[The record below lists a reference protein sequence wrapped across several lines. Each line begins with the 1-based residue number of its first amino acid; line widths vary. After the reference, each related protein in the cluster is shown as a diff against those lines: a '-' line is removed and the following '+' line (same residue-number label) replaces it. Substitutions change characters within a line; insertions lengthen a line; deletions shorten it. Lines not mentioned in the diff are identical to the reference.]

1 MVMDGTVFGELLN
14 TLKAFGHTLHFP
26 LMGGIFLVA
35 LVLRAVIY
43 YTVKRH
49 EWFAREFER
58 RVVHFLETQTDHK
71 TTNWSFYVVSKRL
84 LERTF
89 YEIFEKREKERLSK
103 HDTLVLTSDRLF
115 LIKAG
120 CAWLVHDLLRQIRF
134 LRYDG
139 QPPKLVNITKN
150 NFSKNPAFNR
160 VFGWLPLVATND
172 LLNIL
177 PGLFVVGGI
186 FGTFLSVMGAI
197 PELSGMMS
205 ATDPSQSQQIMD
217 VFLSGVATSMG
228 ASVIGI
234 FLSVCT
240 SLYNTAF
247 NPERLHVDIVDR
259 FENSLDLLWN
269 YAHSNEVP
277 SGLKPFDENR
287 DPVEALAEAAMNQEL
302 DKRKLRSEFDDLKAK
317 SA

>member
-1 MVMDGTVFGELLN
+1 MVLEGSVFGELVS

-26 LMGGIFLVA
+26 MMMSVFLGGLA
-35 LVLRAVIY
+35 LRTVIY

-49 EWFAREFER
+49 EWFGREFER
-58 RVVHFLETQTDHK
+58 RVVHFLQSEMDHK
-71 TTNWSFYVVSKRL
+71 TQNVSFYVISKRL

-89 YEIFEKREKERLSK
+89 YEIFEKREKERTGK
-103 HDTLVLTSDRLF
+103 HDVLVLKSDRLF

-134 LRYDG
+134 LRYGG
-139 QPPKLVNITKN
+139 QAPKLVNIAKN

-160 VFGWLPLVATND
+160 VFGIFPLVAMND
-172 LLNIL
+172 LLSIL

-197 PELSGMMS
+197 PELSGMMT
-205 ATDPSQSQQIMD
+205 ATDPSQSQEIMNK
-217 VFLSGVATSMG
+217 FLGGVATSMG

-240 SLYNTAF
+240 NLYNTAF
-247 NPERLHVDIVDR
+247 NPERLFVDIVDR

-269 YAHSNEVP
+269 YSHSNEVP
-277 SGLKPFDENR
+277 SGAKPFDENR

-302 DKRKLRSEFDDLKAK
+302 DKRKMRNEFDDLKTK